1 LEGVDVAAELAF
13 EGGVDEPVLLDAAQA
28 GEACATTRALKCTLS
43 WDCTSAVAPGMVAS
57 MRALTSSA
65 VGILKFQG

>member
-1 LEGVDVAAELAF
+1 LEGVYVTAELAL

-28 GEACATTRALKCTLS
+28 GEGADTTRALMCTLS
-43 WDCTSAVAPGMVAS
+43 TDSTSAPGILAS

-65 VGILKFQG
+65 VGILKIQG